1 MADKNDMNHFK
12 ALRFMT
18 TLIATSVV
26 RGSQQGE
33 SHGGIFLIDLDR
45 QRVAKPIDWDTTNID
60 WQGRGWD
67 RGLRGIEFDGDKLY
81 VRRK

>member
-1 MADKNDMNHFK
+1 
-12 ALRFMT
+12 MT

-26 RGSQQGE
+26 RGSKQGE

-45 QRVAKPIDWDTTNID
+45 QRVAQRIDWNTTNID

-67 RGLRGIEFDGDKLY
+67 RGLRGIEFDGDQIYIAASDELFAY
-81 VRRK
+81 NRDFEQVA